1 MRRKL
6 GMTCMALG
14 AVLILIA
21 LSLVLFNRYEDN
33 KAGQSAEDILETL
46 KDRTPNPDSKQQDTS
61 STQNDNAS
69 NQGASGINDKN
80 GQGSESSG
88 NSDDST
94 PSFSNEDQVLGR
106 SSTGFSMSQTAIGG
120 YGYIGY
126 LSIPALNRELPV
138 MAEWSYPRLR
148 ISPCRFS
155 GSVETDDLVILAHNY
170 SRHFG
175 KISSL
180 KSGDL
185 VVFTDVNGL
194 ASIYEVAEI
203 DTLNPTAVAEMTSG
217 EYPLTLFTCT
227 YGGQSR
233 VTVRCIKA

>member
-1 MRRKL
+1 MRRKFGIICMFL
-6 GMTCMALG
+6 GT
-14 AVLILIA
+14 VLILLA
-21 LSLVLFNRYEDN
+21 LSLVLFNRNEDK
-33 KAGQSAEDILETL
+33 KAGESAEDILSTL
-46 KDRTPNPDSKQQDTS
+46 QDRIPDPDLDSDSDSDPDSKNTNTTAKQQNSNNNQENAEYS
-61 STQNDNAS
+61 SNLS
-69 NQGASGINDKN
+69 NQDQAS
-80 GQGSESSG
+80 
-88 NSDDST
+88 
-94 PSFSNEDQVLGR
+94 GR
-106 SSTGFSMSQTAIGG
+106 SSSSFSMPQTAIGG

-185 VVFTDVNGL
+185 VVFTNVNGL

-203 DTLNPTAVAEMTSG
+203 DTLNPTAVEEMTSG

>member
-1 MRRKL
+1 MRHKFGIICMFL
-6 GMTCMALG
+6 GT
-14 AVLILIA
+14 VLILLA
-21 LSLVLFNRYEDN
+21 LSLVLFNRNEDK
-33 KAGQSAEDILETL
+33 KAGESAEDILETL
-46 KDRTPNPDSKQQDTS
+46 KDRTQNPDSKQQDTS

-69 NQGASGINDKN
+69 NKGASGINAKN
-80 GQGSESSG
+80 EQGNGNSES
-88 NSDDST
+88 ST
-94 PSFSNEDQVLGR
+94 PSFSNQDQTLGR

-126 LSIPALNRELPV
+126 LSIPALNLELPV

-203 DTLNPTAVAEMTSG
+203 DTLNPTAVEEMTSG